1 MKLYLLCAVQ
11 PLPQLAHG
19 ARVGR
24 PPEDAHR
31 RRALRHD
38 LQQHRLEVEEIIGF
52 QEYAEKND
60 RNLRKRLGTLKGTQY
75 RLWWKS

>member
-1 MKLYLLCAVQ
+1 MKLSRLCAVQ

-52 QEYAEKND
+52 QGYALNSRRRMIGISERD
-60 RNLRKRLGTLKGTQY
+60 WEL
-75 RLWWKS
+75 